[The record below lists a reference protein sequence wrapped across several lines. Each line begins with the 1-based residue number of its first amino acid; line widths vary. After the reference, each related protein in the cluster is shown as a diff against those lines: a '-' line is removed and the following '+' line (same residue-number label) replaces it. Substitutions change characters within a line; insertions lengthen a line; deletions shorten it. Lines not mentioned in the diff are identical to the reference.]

1 MQENACFQLSM
12 PIGHENKEQM
22 TATMELADSLGAK
35 RLFAC
40 VDKNSVYFKQIAQS
54 LATIGFGVTEPF
66 IGLTGFTWFV
76 FEL

>member
-1 MQENACFQLSM
+1 MQENACFQLSV

-22 TATMELADSLGAK
+22 TSLMELADGLGAK

-40 VDKNSVYFKQIAQS
+40 VEKSSVYFKQIAQS
-54 LATIGFGVTEPF
+54 LATIGFTLAEPL